1 MPTPI
6 RSLDDVIAYLNGHT
20 DYEKQVG
27 GRTRDTFDLER
38 MHEVLNVLRRPD
50 TAYASAHVA
59 GTKGK
64 GSTSSFLAA
73 MLQSQ
78 GLKTGLF
85 TSPHLQRLTQR
96 IEINGAEITERE
108 MVDAFIEVVEAIEGK
123 LRGAPDV
130 TFFELLT
137 LTAMVA
143 FRRAQ
148 VQIAVFEVGLGGRL
162 DSTNVISPLVCV
174 ITEIGLDHMQQLGGT
189 IREIASEKAGII
201 KPGIAVVCG
210 ATDPEAVR
218 AIHRIARDQEAP
230 VLQFGREYSLRGV
243 NRIGLDLEFTA
254 DVQGQRY
261 EKVLLHH
268 PARYMADN
276 AAHAL
281 CALEIL
287 AAVPDLLPEG
297 ALHRDLALDALSR
310 VSLPGKFEIFAGQ
323 PTLVIDSAHNE
334 LSLKAALAT
343 ARAVSTGRV
352 VCVIGLA
359 KDKDEEA
366 CMRRVAEVADAA
378 VFTTY
383 YSPRQGRPEDLLR
396 TYTKFG
402 GKAGSVEEHPEAAL
416 EVALELAG
424 QDGLVLVT
432 GSTYLAGTLRQA
444 AQEYAATGN

>member
-6 RSLDDVIAYLNGHT
+6 HSLDDVVAYLNGHT
-20 DYEKQVG
+20 DYEKQLG

-38 MHEVLNVLRRPD
+38 MHEILNLLLRPE
-50 TAYASAHVA
+50 TAYACAHVA

-64 GSTSSFLAA
+64 GSTATFLAA

-108 MVDAFIEVVEAIEGK
+108 MVEAFLEVVAVIEGK
-123 LRGAPDV
+123 LAGAPDV

-137 LTAMVA
+137 VTAMVA
-143 FRRAQ
+143 FARAK

-162 DSTNVISPLVCV
+162 DSTNVISPQVCV
-174 ITEIGLDHMQQLGGT
+174 ITEIGLDHTQQLGST
-189 IREIASEKAGII
+189 IREIAGEKAGII
-201 KPGIAVVCG
+201 KPGIPVVCG
-210 ATDPEAVR
+210 ASDPEAVR
-218 AIHRIARDQEAP
+218 TIHRVARDQEAP

-243 NRIGLDLEFTA
+243 NRTGLELEFTA

-261 EKVLLHH
+261 EKVRLRH

-281 CALEIL
+281 CALEVL
-287 AAVPDLLPEG
+287 ASVPDLLPEG
-297 ALHRDLALDALSR
+297 TLHRDLALDALWR
-310 VSLPGKFEIFAGQ
+310 VSLPGKFEIFAGH
-323 PTLVIDSAHNE
+323 PSVVIDSAHNE

-343 ARAVSTGRV
+343 ARAVASGPV
-352 VCVIGLA
+352 VCVVGLA

-366 CMRRVAEVADAA
+366 CIKRVAETADGA

-383 YSPRQGRPEDLLR
+383 YSPRQRRPEDLLR

-402 GKAGSVEEHPEAAL
+402 GKAGSLQEHPEAAL
-416 EVALELAG
+416 EVAIEQAG

-432 GSTYLAGTLRQA
+432 GSTYLAGILRQA
-444 AQEYAATGN
+444 AQEYSATGN